1 MRRPRS
7 SQERLAKTLA
17 LEATEN
23 PAPIFTDRELE
34 ILAELTKG
42 NSNKVIARNLGIES
56 NTVKFYLQ
64 NIYQKLG
71 VNRRQLA
78 ITLAQRLSLLE
89 PNAKEIQ

>member
-1 MRRPRS
+1 M
-7 SQERLAKTLA
+7 
-17 LEATEN
+17 EN

-56 NTVKFYLQ
+56 NTVKFHLQ

-78 ITLAQRLSLLE
+78 ITLAQRLSLLN
-89 PNAKEIQ
+89 PNADEVQQPDNAQ